1 MMWAPIIPQE
11 EMATDEALL
20 AMIGIFK
27 ELGFLDDDTHH
38 SDKLGKNAEKWLV
51 FQYAMCQS

>member
-1 MMWAPIIPQE
+1 MMWAPNIPQE

-27 ELGFLDDDTHH
+27 ELGFLDNDTHH
-38 SDKLGKNAEKWLV
+38 SDKLGKNAEK
-51 FQYAMCQS
+51 

>member
-1 MMWAPIIPQE
+1 MMWAPNIPQD

-27 ELGFLDDDTHH
+27 ESEFLDDDTHH
-38 SDKLGKNAEKWLV
+38 SDKFRKNAENW
-51 FQYAMCQS
+51 